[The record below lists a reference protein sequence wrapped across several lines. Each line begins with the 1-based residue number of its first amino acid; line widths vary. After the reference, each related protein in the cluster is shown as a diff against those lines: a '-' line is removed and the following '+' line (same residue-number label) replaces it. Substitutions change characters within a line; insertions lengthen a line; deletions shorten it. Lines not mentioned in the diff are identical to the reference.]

1 MNMPP
6 LPPASGQEPPPDPR
20 RAPLD
25 ADEAA
30 LARALLDV
38 PASAPSAELDLR
50 ILAMARGAIEDKSQ
64 KTAHSA
70 KPRRHARRK
79 PSLLWWMGTAA
90 GAVMAAG
97 IGWQLGGFGEPGT
110 PAAGP
115 PTAQETRAAA
125 AKADDVDILIIPRS
139 PSEAASPPA
148 AVAPSPPP
156 ATAAQRSALAER
168 ESRRR
173 EISAADGSSAAPPP
187 PVEAT
192 PAPPA
197 SPAPSP
203 MSPQSLGALPA
214 ADAPGANTQ
223 QANGD
228 GQPQLDQIV
237 VTGSRVQRGGGDFPP
252 VAQDFRLSPE
262 EWLQR
267 VRERRDSGDLD
278 SARRSVRE
286 FVRAH
291 PLRVLPQDLRQL
303 LNETQ

>member
-6 LPPASGQEPPPDPR
+6 LPPASGPLPPPDPR

-25 ADEAA
+25 ADEAVLAKA
-30 LARALLDV
+30 LQDV

-50 ILAMARGAIEDKSQ
+50 ILAMARGAIEAKSQ
-64 KTAHSA
+64 HTTQSA
-70 KPRRHARRK
+70 NLRRQTRRK

-97 IGWQLGGFGEPGT
+97 IGWQLGGFGEPGP
-110 PAAGP
+110 PAGGP
-115 PTAQETRAAA
+115 SRAQEAQAAA
-125 AKADDVDILIIPRS
+125 AKAEDVEILIIPRS
-139 PSEAASPPA
+139 ASDAARPPA

-156 ATAAQRSALAER
+156 APAAERSTLAEHP
-168 ESRRR
+168 SRRR
-173 EISAADGSSAAPPP
+173 ELSTAAASDATP
-187 PVEAT
+187 PVLLEAT

-203 MSPQSLGALPA
+203 VSPQSLGALPA
-214 ADAPGANTQ
+214 AEVPGANTHEAGQ
-223 QANGD
+223 EA
-228 GQPQLDQIV
+228 QPQLDQIV
-237 VTGSRVQRGGGDFPP
+237 VTGSRIQRGGEFPP
-252 VAQDFRLSPE
+252 VAQDFRLAPE

-267 VRERRDSGDLD
+267 VRDRRDSGDLD

-291 PLRVLPQDLRQL
+291 PQRVLPKDLRQL
-303 LNETQ
+303 LNDTQ